1 MGSVRRDEPP
11 RAMLC
16 CFRYGKLMSDT
27 TVPWQ
32 KQNRAVAAWLFAM
45 CALVA
50 LMVIVGGATRLT
62 DSGLSITEWKPV
74 TGAVPPLSEA
84 HWQSEFEKYRQ
95 IPEYQIVNR
104 GMTLGEFKEIY
115 WWEWGHRFLG
125 RLIGLAFLLP
135 LIYFLVS
142 GHVRGALAWK
152 LGALFVLGGLQGA
165 LGWYMVK
172 SGLSDRIDVSQ
183 YRLAAH
189 LGLAVILFGLM
200 FWLALDLWIAGA
212 KRARPPLFAGAL
224 ALAAGVFAQM
234 MLGAFVA
241 GLRAGRT
248 FNTWPL
254 MDDKFVPDGYFAG
267 APRFLDLF
275 ETIAAV
281 QFNHR
286 IGAYLLAA
294 GGVWFFLAARRT
306 PAGRAAAIVLAAILA
321 QMLLGIVTVISA
333 TPLWLGL
340 LHQAGALCV
349 FAAALYAAYSVTRLT
364 LMTSSSS
371 SSGAASVRASSPAP
385 TASPSESMT
394 PLNGTSRTAG

>member
-1 MGSVRRDEPP
+1 MADSTPSNAP
-11 RAMLC
+11 
-16 CFRYGKLMSDT
+16 
-27 TVPWQ
+27 
-32 KQNRAVAAWLFAM
+32 QNERKRQAVSNWLFVM

-74 TGAVPPLSEA
+74 TGAIPPLSDA
-84 HWQSEFEKYRQ
+84 HWQAEFEKYRQ

-135 LIYFLVS
+135 LIFFAARGY
-142 GHVRGALAWK
+142 VRGALAWK

-172 SGLSDRIDVSQ
+172 SGLTERVDVSQ

-189 LGLAVILFGLM
+189 LALAVLLFALM
-200 FWLALDLWIAGA
+200 FWLALELRFGKAPA
-212 KRARPPLFAGAL
+212 QRSRLFAGAL
-224 ALAAGVFAQM
+224 ALTAGVYAQM
-234 MLGAFVA
+234 ILGAFVA

-254 MDDKFVPDGYFAG
+254 MDGRFFPDGYFAG
-267 APRFLDLF
+267 APRLLDLF

-294 GGVWFFLAARRT
+294 GAVWFYLSARAT
-306 PAGRAAAIVLAAILA
+306 PAERAAQIALAAIVA

-349 FAAALYAAYSVTRLT
+349 LAAALYAAYSVTRLT
-364 LMTSSSS
+364 SMTSSSS
-371 SSGAASVRASSPAP
+371 SAGAASVRASSPAP
-385 TASPSESMT
+385 TDAPSASMT